1 MILITIILSE
11 KQTKELLKCKGPTSY
26 FGAIGAIAPIGTSV
40 TIIHVFIVTENSAI
54 NKISAEVEFTPH
66 WSSALPLYRK

>member
-1 MILITIILSE
+1 MLIIIIFPE
-11 KQTKELLKCKGPTSY
+11 KQTKELLKYKGPTSY
-26 FGAIGAIAPIGTSV
+26 FRAIGANRNHSV
-40 TIIHVFIVTENSAI
+40 ITIHAFIVTENSAI